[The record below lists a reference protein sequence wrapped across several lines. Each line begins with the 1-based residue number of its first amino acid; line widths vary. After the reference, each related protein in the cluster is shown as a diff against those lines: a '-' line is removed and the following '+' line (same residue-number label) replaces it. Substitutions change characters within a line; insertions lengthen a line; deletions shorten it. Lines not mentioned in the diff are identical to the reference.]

1 VYIDIGGS
9 SDRRPSPWGGVLF
22 VLFEFFEFFVLFVV
36 LRVWPGVRI
45 S

>member
-22 VLFEFFEFFVLFVV
+22 VLFEFFVLFVV
-36 LRVWPGVRI
+36 LRVWPRVRI